1 MSIITQWN
9 NSFPMSLR
17 GIADTTLSSV
27 VSSILPEP
35 SFEICVCD
43 GCDFIETQ
51 FVNDGGEWWQNDKKS
66 FIYSKR
72 FSSDTITFNL
82 YKNGVQVAV
91 FNDATYCDYYNFGSA
106 LLINPDY
113 KGIVVDW
120 NKVRLAFGYGIY
132 FVRTTIVSL
141 GTTYNYDSH
150 NFEVVEYNA
159 NRADRSV
166 RLEWYQSGVIMS
178 GFDYSG
184 IGWYQSLRIDG
195 FFGKKTPELNIDNYQ
210 DKGRNVKQIQSKI
223 VNNYTLT
230 THLLPSYIGDLLNED
245 SILANDIYITDY
257 NLLNSKL
264 YRRFNVYVSDI
275 KNVEH
280 HNFSKRTNYAYEF
293 KGKKDNVIK
302 RNIDGDFAMIP
313 TEQSTTKVVE
323 LKTLI
328 AVFSFDSGESETTL
342 ITIDSYSEGS
352 YTSTTNDGASGSITF
367 SKNGGAYASFSSPLN
382 LAIGDTIQVKR
393 TTTTAI
399 GNVNLIGLYV

>member
-17 GIADTTLSSV
+17 GIADTTTCDV
-27 VSSILPEP
+27 VSAILPEP

-43 GCDFIETQ
+43 GCDFVETQ
-51 FVNDGGEWWQNDKKS
+51 FVNHGGTWYENDKKS

-82 YKNGVQVAV
+82 YKGGVQIAV
-91 FNDATYCDYYNFGSA
+91 LNDSTYCDYYNFGSA
-106 LLINPDY
+106 FLINPNY
-113 KGIVVDW
+113 KGIVIDW
-120 NKVRLAFGYGIY
+120 DKVQQSFGYGMY
-132 FVRTTIVSL
+132 YVKTVVVSL
-141 GTTYNYDSH
+141 GTTYEYDSH
-150 NFEVVEYNA
+150 NFEVVEYNPL
-159 NRADRSV
+159 RADRSV

-210 DKGRNVKQIQSKI
+210 DKDRRVKQIQTKI
-223 VNNYTLT
+223 INSYTLT

-280 HNFSKRTNYAYEF
+280 HNFSKRTNYIYEF

-302 RNIDGDFAMIP
+302 RNIDGDFAMLP
-313 TEQSTTKVVE
+313 TEQSTTK
-323 LKTLI
+323 LI
-328 AVFSFDSGESETTL
+328 EDKSIILVFSFDSGEGETTL
-342 ITIDSYSEGS
+342 ITIDSNSEASYSA
-352 YTSTTNDGASGSITF
+352 TTNDGSSGTITF
-367 SKNGGAYASFSSPLN
+367 SKNGGAYASFTSPLN

-399 GNVNLIGLYV
+399 GNVNLSGLRA